1 MTPPRTPLV
10 IVLIGDGKGKTTS
23 AFGQAL
29 RAAGGGLRVAIVQ
42 FIKGSW
48 QTGEIR
54 ALERT
59 DLPILIE
66 RTGRGFTVEKLRDP
80 RIPMSDHAEAA
91 RHGLARAYEH
101 VGSGDRDLVV
111 LDEIFGAVSAGLIE
125 ESDIHGLLDARHPA
139 VHVVLTGRAAP
150 ASVIERADLVS
161 EVRLLKHPYERG
173 VRAQLGIE
181 F

>member
-1 MTPPRTPLV
+1 V
-10 IVLIGDGKGKTTS
+10 IVLTGDGKGKTTS

-29 RAAGGGLRVAIVQ
+29 RAAGDGLRVAIVQ

-48 QTGEIR
+48 RTGEIR
-54 ALERT
+54 ALERA
-59 DLPILIE
+59 DLPIVIE
-66 RTGRGFTVEKLRDP
+66 RAGRGFALEQLRDP
-80 RIPMSDHAEAA
+80 RISLSEHAEAA
-91 RHGLARAYEH
+91 RHGLARAHEH
-101 VGSGDRDLVV
+101 VSSGERDLVI

-139 VHVVLTGRAAP
+139 VHVVLTGRGAP

-161 EVRLLKHPYERG
+161 EVRLIKHPYQRG
-173 VRAQLGIE
+173 IRAQLGIE

>member
-10 IVLIGDGKGKTTS
+10 IVLTGDGKGKTTS

-59 DLPILIE
+59 ELPILIE

-91 RHGLARAYEH
+91 RHGLARAY
-101 VGSGDRDLVV
+101 ST
-111 LDEIFGAVSAGLIE
+111 SARVTAI
-125 ESDIHGLLDARHPA
+125 SWSSTRSSAPFR
-139 VHVVLTGRAAP
+139 P
-150 ASVIERADLVS
+150 ASSRNPTSTAFSMPVTRPSTSSSPDGQRPPASSSGPTSSARCGSSTPLRAGRS
-161 EVRLLKHPYERG
+161 CPAR
-173 VRAQLGIE
+173 IE

>member
-1 MTPPRTPLV
+1 MPARRTPLV
-10 IVLIGDGKGKTTS
+10 IVLTGDGKGKTTA

-29 RAAGGGLRVAIVQ
+29 RAAGTGLRVAIVQ

-66 RTGRGFTVEKLRDP
+66 RTGRGFTIEGLRDP
-80 RIPMSDHAEAA
+80 RIPLSDHAEAA
-91 RHGLARAYEH
+91 RHGLARAYQH

-111 LDEIFGAVSAGLIE
+111 LDEIFGAVSAGLIA
-125 ESDIHGLLDARHPA
+125 ESDIHGLLDARHPG
-139 VHVVLTGRAAP
+139 VHVVLTGRGAP

-161 EVRLLKHPYERG
+161 EIRLVKHPYDRG
-173 VRAQLGIE
+173 VDAQLGIE